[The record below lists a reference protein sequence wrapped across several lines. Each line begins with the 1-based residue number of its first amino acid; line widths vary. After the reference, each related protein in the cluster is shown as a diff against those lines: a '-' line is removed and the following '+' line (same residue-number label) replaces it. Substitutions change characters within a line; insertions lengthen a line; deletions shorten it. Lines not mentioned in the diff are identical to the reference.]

1 MKNYEKPVVLANNE
15 LFEGVFAA
23 SGSYQPS
30 YNQPVYNQT
39 NAWDGNKQY
48 NVSFTNPTG
57 EKVDSVSVT
66 IPVNGTVTGIGG
78 NVTGV
83 DNGDG
88 TWTLT
93 FNNYG
98 NGIDANTTVPD
109 IYVHVTG
116 TGEFGFGN

>member
-1 MKNYEKPVVLANNE
+1 MKKYEKPIVLADSE
-15 LFEGVFAA
+15 LSEGVFAA
-23 SGSYQPS
+23 SGG
-30 YNQPVYNQT
+30 YNSPVYYQT
-39 NAWDGNKQY
+39 GSWDGNKQY
-48 NVSFTNPTG
+48 NVTFTNSTN

-66 IPVNGTVTGIGG
+66 IPVNGTVTGIDG

-88 TWTLT
+88 TWTLI

-98 NGIDANTTVPD
+98 NGIEANTTVPD